1 MKELTFFT
9 SNSTKLAHA
18 RYIAERYPVRIKG
31 FRQRTYHA
39 NYDEPR
45 LLSRTALLEA
55 SYRSALRQ
63 CEKAGLSTDNHPFIL
78 EDTSVKIDAL
88 SKDGSE
94 VPGLEIKY
102 WMQGQTFSNLDAQLR
117 SFGNQRAATVRSD
130 ILLHVPKN
138 LKASWQVN
146 DDYCIFVGCQTGHI
160 ANSEAAFESNLVYP
174 WLDNRSFN
182 KWFVPFGQTTPF
194 GALPIGEA
202 DRVDFRRKAFE
213 QLFDFLSKRYFLV
226 AEPKQLEF
234 GLDRK
239 SNLVLSGYTCAGKT
253 TASQHLARKFGYLHV
268 EASDFMYLNYYYRH
282 GYRGDIS
289 IGDFAED
296 ALAQKPEIAAEK
308 VAEYIAD
315 NLGSPVVVS
324 GFRSSREVGYLKE
337 AMATLG
343 KAFNVVFVDSDEP
356 TRYKRLVSRGRPGD
370 DISLKEFRRRDEQ
383 QRRMGLEQI
392 ATSAGAAL
400 LKNDVSL
407 PEYLEA
413 VDILVGPDLL
423 DDIVVAT
430 ALAQLVDVREVKLED
445 AILIALLGAWT
456 GEENRP
462 FFSTTQIAQMIRT
475 AFVSAPPKHKD
486 NVSRYFN
493 QDFYAY
499 YEIADAHSQMKR
511 RYRLSN
517 TGYGMAIRSLRSL
530 LKSANRNNHPS
541 YPRDRA

>member
-1 MKELTFFT
+1 MKDLTFFT

-45 LLSRTALLEA
+45 LLSRTALLET
-55 SYRSALRQ
+55 SYQGALRQ
-63 CEKAGLSTDNHPFIL
+63 CAKAGLSIENHPFIL

-88 SKDGSE
+88 SNDGNE

-102 WMQGQTFSNLDAQLR
+102 WMQGQTFSNLDALLR
-117 SFGNQRAATVRSD
+117 SCGNQRTATVRSD
-130 ILLHVPKN
+130 VLLHVPKN
-138 LKASWQVN
+138 LRASWQIS
-146 DDYCIFVGCQTGHI
+146 DDYLVFVGCQTGHI
-160 ANSEAAFESNLVYP
+160 TDSEIKFESNLVYP
-174 WLDNRSFN
+174 WLDNESFN
-182 KWFVPFGQTTPF
+182 RWFVPLGHATPF
-194 GALPIGEA
+194 GALPIAEA
-202 DRVDFRRKAFE
+202 DHVDFRRKAFE
-213 QLFDFLSKRYFLV
+213 QLFDFLIKRHFL
-226 AEPKQLEF
+226 ATEPKQLEF

-239 SNLVLSGYTCAGKT
+239 SNLMLCGYTCAGKT

-296 ALAQKPEIAAEK
+296 ALTQKPEIAAEK

-315 NLGSPVVVS
+315 NPGPPVLVS
-324 GFRSSREVGYLKE
+324 GFRSSREVDYLKE

-343 KAFNVVFVDSDEP
+343 KSFSVVFVDSDET
-356 TRYKRLVSRGRPGD
+356 TRYKRLVSRRRPGD
-370 DISLKEFRRRDEQ
+370 DISLEEFSQRDEQ

-392 ATSAGAAL
+392 ASLGGTAL
-400 LKNDVSL
+400 LRNHASL

-413 VDILVGPDLL
+413 VDMLVGPELP
-423 DDIVVAT
+423 DDIVIAR

-445 AILIALLGAWT
+445 SILISLLGAWT
-456 GEENRP
+456 SEENRP
-462 FFSTTQIAQMIRT
+462 FFSTTQISRMILT
-475 AFVSAPPKHKD
+475 TFVNAPPKHKD

-493 QDFYAY
+493 QDFYVY
-499 YEIADAHSQMKR
+499 YEISGEHSHLKR

-517 TGYGMAIRSLRSL
+517 TGYGMAVKSLRSL
-530 LKSANRNNHPS
+530 SKSANRNNWE
-541 YPRDRA
+541 R